1 MIDLVS
7 TSTADAQTAR
17 CARLL
22 AAVISN
28 AIMDA
33 GQSFTH
39 HERKQRRMQTTARHA
54 IQWIFTPGTA
64 FEAYANLIGLN
75 PSHIREALLG
85 NAPLKPGDKALWSE
99 QSRRNLQIRYRLFL
113 AGDKNE
119 KAN

>member
-22 AAVISN
+22 AAVISH

-33 GQSFTH
+33 GQSFTQ
-39 HERKQRRMQTTARHA
+39 HERKQRRMQKTARQA
-54 IQWIFTPGTA
+54 IEWIFTPGTP

-75 PSHIREALLG
+75 HKHIREALLG
-85 NAPLKPGDKALWSE
+85 TAPLRPTDKLLWSD

-113 AGDKNE
+113 SGDKGE
-119 KAN
+119 KAD